1 MKLDQESATSHFTT
15 TLAVAVESC
24 CTVQMPPV
32 TPTSNAPGTSSS
44 LVTPLP
50 SSPTA
55 RATRIPSMNSVPNL
69 APHELVVPTSRSP
82 VKHTLIPG
90 EHPTSSIA
98 SAEAGAQALTEVL
111 SRTASSTAGVK
122 ESRYK

>member
-32 TPTSNAPGTSSS
+32 TPASNAPGTSSS

-82 VKHTLIPG
+82 VKHT

-98 SAEAGAQALTEVL
+98 SVEVGAQALREVL
-111 SRTASSTAGVK
+111 SRTASSSAGVK
-122 ESRYK
+122 ENRYK